1 MAVAMENRAAS
12 PPSYRAVDHNRPGDQ
27 AALPAVAL
35 VDAETVSR
43 EGLPLLVPELRFVAT
58 FDSTESLLAARP
70 AADVVILEM
79 HLGGTGGRPV
89 SQRTE
94 AVRSVV
100 EAGYR
105 TCLYTSERNR
115 HLLVACLVA
124 GASGIV
130 HKAEPLDAL
139 TTAVLAVAQGRV
151 VITQALVGLAELA
164 ERRHLLPSLTQRQ
177 RQILSARA
185 RGEKFESIGRRLF
198 ITKKVAEEHW
208 SIIAKKFA
216 EFLHDHS
223 PADLERL
230 LGLEPG
236 DLVDW
241 PGREPVPPDS

>member
-1 MAVAMENRAAS
+1 MEILV
-12 PPSYRAVDHNRPGDQ
+12 PVT
-27 AALPAVAL
+27 AAL
-35 VDAETVSR
+35 
-43 EGLPLLVPELRFVAT
+43 F
-58 FDSTESLLAARP
+58 LAG
-70 AADVVILEM
+70 M
-79 HLGGTGGRPV
+79 
-89 SQRTE
+89 
-94 AVRSVV
+94 
-100 EAGYR
+100 
-105 TCLYTSERNR
+105 
-115 HLLVACLVA
+115 
-124 GASGIV
+124 
-130 HKAEPLDAL
+130 
-139 TTAVLAVAQGRV
+139 TAYIGVLALRELSS
-151 VITQALVGLAELA
+151 TRLASATAAVEHAFLRERISELA

-241 PGREPVPPDS
+241 SGREPAPPDS

>member
-1 MAVAMENRAAS
+1 MAMENRPAG
-12 PPSYRAVDHNRPGDQ
+12 PPTYRAIDQHRPAGQ
-27 AALPAVAL
+27 TALPAVVL

-139 TTAVLAVAQGRV
+139 TTAVLAVAQDRV

-241 PGREPVPPDS
+241 SGREPAPPDS